1 MAKIEFKMLFVSDVF
16 FMLSGETKQLSMK
29 DIIPYG
35 VVDNSLK
42 ALEITV
48 L

>member
-1 MAKIEFKMLFVSDVF
+1 MLFVSDVF

-29 DIIPYG
+29 DIIPCS
-35 VVDNSLK
+35 VIDNSLNT
-42 ALEITV
+42 LEITV